1 MTNLNINVYL
11 FTQNQFN
18 IMDAQT
24 YVDYGKIPFGNVTP
38 INNNVKEL
46 NTLLNKH
53 KGGKIL
59 LFDV

>member
-24 YVDYGKIPFGNVTP
+24 YVDYSGIPFSNVTP

-53 KGGKIL
+53 KMVKFYYL
-59 LFDV
+59 MF